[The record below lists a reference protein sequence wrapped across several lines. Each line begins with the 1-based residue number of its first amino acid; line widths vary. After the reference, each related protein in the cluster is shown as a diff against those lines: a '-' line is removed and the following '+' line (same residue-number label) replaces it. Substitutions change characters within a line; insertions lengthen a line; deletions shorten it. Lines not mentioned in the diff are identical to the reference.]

1 MKRMKFVF
9 APDSFKGSLMAQE
22 MCAFLAEEAQRA
34 FPGCETVS
42 LPVADGG
49 EGTADALA
57 TACGG
62 EMRRARVTGP
72 MGEPAEAHFALLPGG
87 AAVVEMAQASGLP
100 LVTGKKN
107 PLAASSFGTGELIL
121 HALDAGAERLLI
133 GSGSATNDGG
143 MGMLSALGARFY
155 GAQGETLR
163 GSGAELARAAR
174 ADFDGLDARLARTQ
188 IEVICDV
195 TNPLLG
201 PDGATVVYGPQK
213 GVTPAMSTALEAG
226 MANYAALL
234 ENTLGR
240 DVSRFPGAGA
250 AGGMGAALGGVLGA
264 RLKKGIDAV
273 LDAVDF
279 DARIAGCDAVFT
291 GEGRIDR
298 QSVAF
303 GKATAGVARRCR
315 KQDVPVIAIVG
326 GMGPGAEAF
335 YDEGRVSIF
344 TTVNGPM
351 TVETA
356 IKNAAPLY
364 RDAARRAFQ
373 TLAIG
378 RGLK

>member
-1 MKRMKFVF
+1 MKKSKNASARI
-9 APDSFKGSLMAQE
+9 
-22 MCAFLAEEAQRA
+22 CAALLGVLLLCMPAMQLI
-34 FPGCETVS
+34 GCTVS
-42 LPVADGG
+42 AQAIDLTEGIQR
-49 EGTADALA
+49 GTAYASSLTDAENA
-57 TACGG
+57 
-62 EMRRARVTGP
+62 
-72 MGEPAEAHFALLPGG
+72 
-87 AAVVEMAQASGLP
+87 AAVDFAVRLFQNT
-100 LVTGKKN
+100 VQD
-107 PLAASSFGTGELIL
+107 GET
-121 HALDAGAERLLI
+121 LL
-133 GSGSATNDGG
+133 
-143 MGMLSALGARFY
+143 LSPFSVLCALGMTAN

>member
-1 MKRMKFVF
+1 MKFVF
-9 APDSFKGSLMAQE
+9 APDSFKGSLTAQE

-107 PLAASSFGTGELIL
+107 PLTASSFGTGELIL

-133 GSGSATNDGG
+133 GIGGSATNDGG

-174 ADFDGLDARLARTQ
+174 ADFDGLDARLAWTQ